1 MVKLVVRICM
11 FFIIFAFI
19 LSFLGRC
26 TDSVLDRFL
35 DDFLNPIE
43 SVKGKD
49 YITDDDIANASP
61 IEYSTYVG
69 IKMSQYN
76 QLYISYNTTNINIKP
91 EITHVNVLI
100 ESCNQ
105 SITEQNS
112 YVNKTKIDQIILIQW
127 VNENKS
133 KINTLKEKYDILKNK
148 IDNLKSEIK
157 KLRSDVKSLESA
169 MRRNE
174 NKMIYGPD
182 GATNTTELENY
193 KTLQKE
199 LNENINKLL
208 EKIENLERE
217 VAANNRLLKKL
228 KQSIDRCTRELKKI
242 NEKLDKLIEQNDVED
257 ETYYFIIGTE
267 DDLKSKGL
275 ITSGGLFGGLKVTPS
290 PNKEL
295 FALLTDKDKTIPLG
309 KEDAEYDVLS
319 DIPADSYEYRT
330 VNKVKVLIIKDAKTF
345 WSRTEFLIIKQSEEL
360 IKS

>member
-26 TDSVLDRFL
+26 TGSSFDRFL
-35 DDFLNPIE
+35 DDFLNPTE
-43 SVKGKD
+43 SVKDKN

-61 IEYSTYVG
+61 IEYNTYVG

-76 QLYISYNTTNINIKP
+76 QLYISYNTTNINIKQ
-91 EITHVNVLI
+91 EITPVNVLI

-112 YVNKTKIDQIILIQW
+112 YVNKTQIDQTILMQW

-148 IDNLKSEIK
+148 IDNLESEIK
-157 KLRSDVKSLESA
+157 KLRSDVKSLKSA

-174 NKMIYGPD
+174 ENFYKNV
-182 GATNTTELENY
+182 TNTTELENY

-208 EKIENLERE
+208 EKIENLKRE
-217 VAANNRLLKKL
+217 VAANNRLLEEL
-228 KQSIDRCTRELKKI
+228 KQSIDCCTRELKKI

-257 ETYYFIIGTE
+257 KTYYFIIGTE

-295 FALLTDKDKTIPLG
+295 FALLTEKDKTIHLG

-345 WSRTEFLIIKQSEEL
+345 WSRTEFLIIQQSEE
-360 IKS
+360 